1 MYTPTPNQAV
11 QTIMAYAIPCGE
23 KSFLDMATMAS
34 NAADRLEELAATTES
49 GDRKA
54 KMLKAARD
62 NRKRS
67 NLYIERYMAGEVWNP
82 MPTF

>member
-1 MYTPTPNQAV
+1 MYTPTPAQAV
-11 QTIMAYAIPCGE
+11 QTIMASAIPCGK

-34 NAADRLEELAATTES
+34 NAADRLELAATTEA

-62 NRKRS
+62 ARKRS